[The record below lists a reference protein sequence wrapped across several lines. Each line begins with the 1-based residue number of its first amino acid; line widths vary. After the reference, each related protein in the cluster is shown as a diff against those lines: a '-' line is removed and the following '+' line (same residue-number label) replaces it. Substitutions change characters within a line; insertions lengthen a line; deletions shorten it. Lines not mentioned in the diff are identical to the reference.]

1 MFLLVFES
9 QIDQHVAKECKVKKN
24 IQVKKPSQNLKD
36 CDKMR
41 VTSDRKT
48 WQPNVARVKLGVVG
62 DLYASE
68 KPGWSTWGREK

>member
-1 MFLLVFES
+1 
-9 QIDQHVAKECKVKKN
+9 
-24 IQVKKPSQNLKD
+24 
-36 CDKMR
+36 MR

-68 KPGWSTWGREK
+68 KPGWSTWGREKQPRNEKSTVR